1 MTKKENVPVNNPLVL
16 TFDVGTQSARVVL
29 VDSKGNVLDKEKK
42 NYEQPYYSLHPNWA
56 EQDPEMYWNKMCAC
70 CQELKAR
77 HEDEWNQI
85 IAVTCTAIRATVVCL
100 DENGKPVRDAIV
112 WLDKR
117 QAENM
122 PPLTAKSSA
131 LFKVAGISD
140 AIDNLRTHM
149 YCNWLVLNE
158 PENWRKTK
166 TYGLLSTYFNVKFTG
181 VVKDSTANM
190 SGILPYDTKNKC
202 WYPEA
207 DFHREL
213 YLMDDSKLFEL
224 VDPGTIIGTITPE
237 AAAETGLNPG
247 VPFVVTGSDKMCET
261 FGLSCTKNDTAA
273 ISLGTLCSIQVPSKR
288 FFSMK
293 MIMPPFPSLI
303 GDYLNEIQTYRGYW
317 LISWFKNEF
326 GEKEV
331 HEAERM
337 GTYPEKLLD
346 AQLSSIP
353 AGCDGLI
360 MQPTLTPDALTP
372 HARGVFIGLTDM
384 HTRMHFY
391 RAIVEGVS
399 FTLYDG
405 LKQIEKAGRTKV
417 KKVFIAGGGSNS
429 NDICQ
434 ITADVLGVPI
444 YRIQTDE
451 ACGLGSSI
459 LAFVT
464 MGVFKS
470 VDDALESMVHI
481 KDHFDPNCGNHKL
494 YDRIYKDVYS
504 KMFNK
509 LVKLYRNIDNIFLK

>member
-1 MTKKENVPVNNPLVL
+1 MTKREPVPFQDPLVL
-16 TFDVGTQSARVVL
+16 TFDVGTQSARVLL
-29 VDSKGNVLDKEKK
+29 VDSHGNVLDKEKL

-56 EQDPEMYWNKMCAC
+56 EQDPEMYWNKMCTAS
-70 CQELKAR
+70 QTLKTR
-77 HEDEWNQI
+77 HEADWSRI
-85 IAVTCTAIRATVVCL
+85 IAVTCTAIRATAVCL
-100 DENGKPVRDAIV
+100 DENNKPVRDAIV

-117 QAENM
+117 EAEGL
-122 PPLTAKSSA
+122 PPFTKKSAA
-131 LFKVAGISD
+131 LFKVAGLTD
-140 AIDNLRTHM
+140 AINNLRTHM
-149 YCNWLVLNE
+149 YCNWLAINE

-181 VVKDSTANM
+181 VLKDSTANM
-190 SGILPYDTKNKC
+190 CGIVPYDTKNHR
-202 WYPEA
+202 WYPES

-213 YLMDDSKLFEL
+213 YMVGNDKLFDL
-224 VDPGTIIGTITPE
+224 VDPGTIIGTITAE
-237 AAAETGLNPG
+237 AAAATGVNAGTPYI
-247 VPFVVTGSDKMCET
+247 VTGSDKMCET

-288 FFSMK
+288 FFSMQ

-303 GDYLNEIQTYRGYW
+303 GDYLNEIQTYRGFW

-326 GEKEV
+326 GSKEIE
-331 HEAERM
+331 EAERM

-346 AQLSSIP
+346 AQLSTIP

-391 RAIVEGVS
+391 RAIVEGVC

-405 LKQIEKAGRTKV
+405 LKQLERAGHTKV
-417 KKVFIAGGGSNS
+417 KKVCIAGGGSNS

-434 ITADVLGVPI
+434 IAADVLGVPV

-464 MGVFKS
+464 MGVFKDT
-470 VDDALESMVHI
+470 DDALEAMVHM
-481 KDHFDPNCGNHKL
+481 KDHFDANPGNHKL